1 MSEEHEIVE
10 QLSTN
15 NDGNEASK
23 TKSFISRFLEN
34 LKDEDFWKETIRPRA
49 LEVLTALSFLGGV
62 TLTALIASGVL
73 LWGPIGL
80 GICATLGFI
89 GASHLFGTASW
100 LSVYYNDNNGHPW
113 FKDAGAGWNFF
124 AAIIKF
130 IVLPIIFALGGISLV
145 VLGSLGI
152 MELGLG
158 LGLGIPSIV
167 ASLFAF
173 NCFTFYPDQFG
184 NNEGFARGVWSA
196 FIAVA
201 GMIAAAT
208 FLVLGFAGI
217 LAWSSVLA
225 FGVPA
230 AIAAI
235 VIPIVG
241 IAINSTNW
249 IYFRTRVEELL
260 EPVLFCG
267 GIALTVLISLGI
279 LPFGAVGIGICSML
293 TFFSAS
299 RFLTTNSWSKDHNYQ
314 YNQEKNSLIDDKK
327 YVETRLTKLIF
338 SLVGTIAGI
347 ALLALGAVGVFGF
360 GLGFAVGMPILAPSI
375 CGVIKEFLLHKYD
388 DNERSKLTDTEQ
400 VKYEYKYK
408 IHTSDNVWSV
418 STAISGAITAGVS
431 LGLGFGG
438 ILALPVAIA
447 IAVPL
452 TAFSALIGLV
462 HLALFGLSKTGQD
475 SFEFLKKPLLD
486 DNDKLSLL
494 GIGFYKVKYC
504 VKVNS
509 SIDLR
514 NFM

>member
-1 MSEEHEIVE
+1 MSEAFKIVK
-10 QLSTN
+10 QSNN
-15 NDGNEASK
+15 NDENEASK

-34 LKDEDFWKETIRPRA
+34 CAKGDFWENTIRPRA
-49 LEVLTALSFLGGV
+49 LEALTALSFLGGV

-89 GASHLFGTASW
+89 GASHLFGTTSFTS
-100 LSVYYNDNNGHPW
+100 LYYNNDIGRPW
-113 FKDAGAGWNFF
+113 CQDAGNGWNVF
-124 AAIIKF
+124 AMIIKF
-130 IVLPIIFALGGISLV
+130 AVLPIIFALGGISLI

-152 MELGLG
+152 MGLGLG

-173 NCFTFYPDQFG
+173 HFWFRDDA
-184 NNEGFARGVWSA
+184 EGFMRGVWVA
-196 FIAVA
+196 CMAVA

-235 VIPIVG
+235 VIPTIG
-241 IAINSTNW
+241 IAIDSTNW
-249 IYFRTRVEELL
+249 IRFRTRVEELL

-293 TFFSAS
+293 TFFSTS
-299 RFLTTNSWSKDHNYQ
+299 RFLNTNSWSNDHNYQ
-314 YNQEKNSLIDDKK
+314 KENSSLIDGKSYED
-327 YVETRLTKLIF
+327 TRLTKLIF
-338 SLVGTIAGI
+338 SSVGTIAGI

-360 GLGFAVGMPILAPSI
+360 GLGFAVGMPILSASI
-375 CGVIKEFLLHKYD
+375 CGLVQGFLLCRHK
-388 DNERSKLTDTEQ
+388 NKFEVEQ
-400 VKYEYKYK
+400 
-408 IHTSDNVWSV
+408 SDNMWSV

-438 ILALPVAIA
+438 VLALPVAIA

-462 HLALFGLSKTGQD
+462 HLALFGLSKTGRD
-475 SFEFLKKPLLD
+475 SFRSLKNPLLD
-486 DNDKLSLL
+486 WNNQLSLL
-494 GIGFYKVKYC
+494 GIGFYTVKDC
-504 VKVNS
+504 EKD
-509 SIDLR
+509 DLLLTS
-514 NFM
+514 NPLLYM